1 MRQRALIGA
10 LLLIA
15 VGVVLGATV
24 FRTDIAQA
32 TGLAQAVTISNTAAQ
47 AVPVREQNLDARGN
61 VKVHEQGTAEVHV
74 TNDSLTVSSGV
85 EPYEHSLFF
94 NQTGSNCTQF
104 VCDLT
109 FPAVPAGK
117 RLVVTYASARWGI
130 TTGGNNATVVLGV
143 NGNGVSDP
151 QILLPAAVQSGTN
164 NWVAASPVTFYAEAG
179 DVPTLSVQGQF
190 TQPVSNTGQA
200 AIVGH
205 LVDAP

>member
-1 MRQRALIGA
+1 MFSNRVAIA

-15 VGVVLGATV
+15 ALV
-24 FRTDIAQA
+24 
-32 TGLAQAVTISNTAAQ
+32 AVAS
-47 AVPVREQNLDARGN
+47 P
-61 VKVHEQGTAEVHV
+61 
-74 TNDSLTVSSGV
+74 
-85 EPYEHSLFF
+85 
-94 NQTGSNCTQF
+94 
-104 VCDLT
+104 
-109 FPAVPAGK
+109 
-117 RLVVTYASARWGI
+117 ASAQYMY
-130 TTGGNNATVVLGV
+130 LDS

-151 QILLPAAVQSGTN
+151 QILLPAAVLSGIN